1 MAITEITV
9 SKIYVLATEPTNKV
23 KDRFW
28 FDTTNN
34 ILKKYNG
41 TTWKPISVSSDD
53 VAVLTDGSKVSLTSY
68 LNTQI
73 AAVVE
78 GIDSKQDK
86 LLYYSEVSG
95 DTPSATI
102 SVGNIKLGGS
112 VAEGIMTTASGQG
125 SHAEGSQTTAQ
136 GNGSHAE
143 GLMTTASNSY
153 SHAEGNRT
161 TASGIYSHAEG
172 DQTTA
177 SGQGSHAEGSY
188 TTASGRY
195 SHAEGYQTRA
205 TEDYSHAEGEGIKA
219 SSDWQHAQGKWNIED
234 VNKKYADI
242 IGNGSS
248 NSARSNAA
256 TVSWDG
262 ISWSQTDVRAG
273 GTNQDAAAHSLS
285 AKQNATDNTLTT
297 TAKTVVGAIN
307 ELATNKQHTL
317 NYYSETSGDT
327 PSATI
332 SVANIKL
339 EGSVAEGYYTTA
351 SGNYSHAEGV
361 STTASGIVS
370 HAEGDSTTASGSS
383 SHAEGGNTTAL
394 GSYSHAEGYHTTASG
409 SCSHA
414 EGNNTKASSD
424 SQHVQGKYNIED
436 TENKYADIIGNGS
449 SSARSNA
456 ATVSWTG
463 ITWSQSDVRAGGTDQ
478 DNAIHSLSAKQNATD
493 NTLTTTAKT
502 VVGAINEVNTA
513 LGNKQDNLLY
523 YSETSGETPSA
534 TITVANIK
542 LNCSVAEGNSTVA
555 LGSYSH
561 AEGIDTIASGQGSHA
576 EGYSTTAS
584 GNYSHA
590 EGDHTTASE
599 DYSHAEGSST
609 TASGISSHAEGSY
622 TTASSTGSHAEG
634 YYTKTSSNYQHAQG
648 QYNIEDADNKYA
660 DIIGNGSA
668 DDNRSNAQT
677 VSWDGITWSQTDV
690 RAGGTDQDSAA
701 HSLSNKQDKLLY
713 YSETSGNIT
722 ISAEDT
728 NAQDKQGGTINISA
742 GDNTSSSVPNSG
754 GSITLNGGT
763 PSSTGGT
770 AILLGGSGTQSGG
783 GMVIANG
790 GNGGTGGNISIQAGG
805 GMGGKGN
812 IILGNANFL
821 YLNSEAIGG
830 SLVDSTI
837 SSSSL
842 NTHIPTSKAVY
853 DAITKTEITTLTSGE
868 SISLNS
874 NTFNKLT
881 INQDFSFTLPSI
893 TDNNSVYQIT
903 VYLNIT
909 SSDAISINWG
919 TTHFFNNSIPTIEG
933 NSNYNVIYE
942 YDCINS
948 YWVCGVIQK
957 S

>member
-34 ILKKYNG
+34 LLKRYDG
-41 TTWKPISVSSDD
+41 SSWKPISVSSDD
-53 VAVLTDGSKVSLTSY
+53 VAVLSDGSKISLTSY
-68 LNTQI
+68 INTQI
-73 AAVVE
+73 AALVE

-86 LLYYSEVSG
+86 LKYYSETSG
-95 DTPSATI
+95 STPSATI
-102 SVGNIKLGGS
+102 SVANIKLNGS
-112 VAEGIMTTASGQG
+112 VAEGIMTTASGSN
-125 SHAEGSQTTAQ
+125 SHAEGSQTKASGAASHAEGSGTTAS

-143 GLMTTASNSY
+143 GY
-153 SHAEGNRT
+153 RT
-161 TASGIYSHAEG
+161 EASGGY
-172 DQTTA
+172 
-177 SGQGSHAEGSY
+177 SHAEGSY
-188 TTASGRY
+188 TTASGNGGSHAEGSTTTASGAA
-195 SHAEGYQTRA
+195 SHAEGYHT
-205 TEDYSHAEGEGIKA
+205 TA
-219 SSDWQHAQGKWNIED
+219 SSGYQHAQGKYNIED
-234 VNKKYADI
+234 ANDKYADI
-242 IGNGSS
+242 IGNGTGEDT
-248 NSARSNAA
+248 RSNAA

-273 GTNQDAAAHSLS
+273 GT
-285 AKQNATDNTLTT
+285 
-297 TAKTVVGAIN
+297 
-307 ELATNKQHTL
+307 
-317 NYYSETSGDT
+317 
-327 PSATI
+327 
-332 SVANIKL
+332 
-339 EGSVAEGYYTTA
+339 
-351 SGNYSHAEGV
+351 
-361 STTASGIVS
+361 
-370 HAEGDSTTASGSS
+370 
-383 SHAEGGNTTAL
+383 
-394 GSYSHAEGYHTTASG
+394 
-409 SCSHA
+409 
-414 EGNNTKASSD
+414 
-424 SQHVQGKYNIED
+424 
-436 TENKYADIIGNGS
+436 
-449 SSARSNA
+449 
-456 ATVSWTG
+456 
-463 ITWSQSDVRAGGTDQ
+463 
-478 DNAIHSLSAKQNATD
+478 
-493 NTLTTTAKT
+493 
-502 VVGAINEVNTA
+502 
-513 LGNKQDNLLY
+513 
-523 YSETSGETPSA
+523 
-534 TITVANIK
+534 
-542 LNCSVAEGNSTVA
+542 
-555 LGSYSH
+555 
-561 AEGIDTIASGQGSHA
+561 
-576 EGYSTTAS
+576 
-584 GNYSHA
+584 
-590 EGDHTTASE
+590 
-599 DYSHAEGSST
+599 
-609 TASGISSHAEGSY
+609 
-622 TTASSTGSHAEG
+622 
-634 YYTKTSSNYQHAQG
+634 
-648 QYNIEDADNKYA
+648 
-660 DIIGNGSA
+660 
-668 DDNRSNAQT
+668 
-677 VSWDGITWSQTDV
+677 
-690 RAGGTDQDSAA
+690 DQDSAA
-701 HSLSNKQDKLLY
+701 HSLANKQDKLLY

-742 GDNTSSSVPNSG
+742 GDNTSSTVPNSG

-790 GNGGTGGNISIQAGG
+790 GNGGTGGNVSIQAGG
-805 GMGGKGN
+805 GIGSKGN
-812 IILGNANFL
+812 IILGNANNL
-821 YLNSEAIGG
+821 YLNASAIGG